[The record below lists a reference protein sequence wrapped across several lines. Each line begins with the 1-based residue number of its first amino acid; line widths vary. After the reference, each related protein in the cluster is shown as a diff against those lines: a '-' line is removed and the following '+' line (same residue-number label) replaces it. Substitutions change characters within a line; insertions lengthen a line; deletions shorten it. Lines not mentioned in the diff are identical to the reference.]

1 LNLRPAG
8 NAVGMKRST
17 HQILTTHTGSL
28 PRPLELAEALE
39 RRDRGEGTDPD
50 LDARIRD
57 AVIDV
62 VRRQT
67 EVGVDVVNDGEAG
80 KIGYSTYV
88 KERLD
93 GFGGEGA
100 PHRPPPEAEDFP
112 EYWESRGDGAGAATP
127 ACTGPLSYR
136 DTEAV
141 RADIA
146 NLRAGVEAAGASEA
160 FMSAASPGVIAL
172 FLENRHYPSHEDYVF
187 ALADA
192 MKVEYDEIHR
202 AGIVLQLDCP
212 DLAASRHRHGEDLD
226 EFRRRVTLH
235 LDAIAHATRD
245 IPPEA
250 MRLHV
255 CWGNYEGPHHRD
267 VPLADIIDLVLD
279 ARPAGLSFEAANPRH
294 AHEWTVFEDVDLPDG
309 KVLIPGVLDS
319 TTNYLEHP
327 ELVAQRIVRYAE
339 LVGRENVIAGS
350 DCGFATFAASI
361 QVHPTITWA
370 KLRAMAEG
378 ARIASQRLWSR
389 AAV

>member
-1 LNLRPAG
+1 
-8 NAVGMKRST
+8 MKRST
-17 HQILTTHTGSL
+17 EKILTTHTGSL
-28 PRPLELAEALE
+28 PRPIELAEALE
-39 RRDRGEGTDPD
+39 RRDRGEGADPD
-50 LDARIRD
+50 LGDRVRR
-57 AVIDV
+57 AVADV
-62 VRRQT
+62 VRRQVD
-67 EVGVDVVNDGEAG
+67 VGVDVVNDGEAG

-100 PHRPPPEAEDFP
+100 RDRPPPDAEDFP
-112 EYWESRGDGAGAATP
+112 EYFEGRGGPVATTP
-127 ACTGPLSYR
+127 ACIGPLAYR
-136 DTEAV
+136 DTDAV
-141 RADIA
+141 SADIA
-146 NLRAGVEAAGASEA
+146 NLKAAVEAAGALDA

-172 FLENRHYPSHEDYVF
+172 FLENQHYPSHEAYLF

-192 MKVEYDEIHR
+192 MKIEYDEIHR

-212 DLAASRHRHGEDLD
+212 DLAASRHRDGESLD
-226 EFRRRVTLH
+226 EFRRRVRLH

-255 CWGNYEGPHHRD
+255 CWGNYEGPHVRD

-279 ARPAGLSFEAANPRH
+279 ARPGALSFEAANPRH
-294 AHEWTVFEDVDLPDG
+294 AHEWTLFEDVDLPEG

-319 TTNYLEHP
+319 TTNYVEHP
-327 ELVAQRIVRYAE
+327 ELVAQRIVQYAE

-350 DCGFATFAASI
+350 DCGFATFAAAI
-361 QVHPTITWA
+361 QVHPSITWA

-378 ARIASQRLWSR
+378 ARLASDRLWSR